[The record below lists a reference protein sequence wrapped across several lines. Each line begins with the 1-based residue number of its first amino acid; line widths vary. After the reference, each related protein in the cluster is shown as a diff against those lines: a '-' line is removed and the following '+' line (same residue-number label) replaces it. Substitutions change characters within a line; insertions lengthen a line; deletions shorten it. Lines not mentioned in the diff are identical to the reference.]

1 MCLCSNWGSKRLLG
15 EPVVIE
21 NKWVCRMSESKNECS
36 YFLLRII
43 QIVWCFPS
51 MKRETYF
58 QFPPIALLVG
68 QHWELKL
75 GRGSDGGRGG
85 FFLSFCLW
93 EREKRENQCFNF
105 VCLLALHTLEAKKHK
120 HFSMLSTKFEITPK
134 KKKNYWLGLYT
145 EKRIYCCKHNYEW
158 TIICLLPFFSFG
170 ISCTTLWKMIRNKEK
185 CSTTWHINHKYTL

>member
-1 MCLCSNWGSKRLLG
+1 MDYSNSLVLSLHEKGDIFPISSYCLTSGVTLGTKTGQRKWWG
-15 EPVVIE
+15 
-21 NKWVCRMSESKNECS
+21 
-36 YFLLRII
+36 
-43 QIVWCFPS
+43 Q
-51 MKRETYF
+51 
-58 QFPPIALLVG
+58 
-68 QHWELKL
+68 
-75 GRGSDGGRGG
+75 GRV
-85 FFLSFCLW
+85 FLSFCLW

-185 CSTTWHINHKYTL
+185 CSSTWHISHKYTL